1 MNHEHKKAFHK
12 LLLNL
17 DSFLLGNLVWGT
29 SKEQIWTSVEME
41 HELQIDGIFQCRSM
55 IVLAE
60 VWGRNGEAN
69 PNVTQ
74 DLETVTV
81 QPHPQEWE

>member
-1 MNHEHKKAFHK
+1 MNTKKRFTNFFSILILFD
-12 LLLNL
+12 LL
-17 DSFLLGNLVWGT
+17 NLVWGT